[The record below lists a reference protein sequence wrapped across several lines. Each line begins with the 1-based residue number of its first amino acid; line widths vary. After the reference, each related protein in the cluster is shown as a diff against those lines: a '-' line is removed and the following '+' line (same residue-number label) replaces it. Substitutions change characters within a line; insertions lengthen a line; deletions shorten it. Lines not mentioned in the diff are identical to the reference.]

1 MKRGTSD
8 LSTYNFYRFF
18 WYFKLKTFYFIF
30 WIFFFTWYDWKVAL
44 IFSGDLRKTG
54 VFGLKRMADEFPFRF
69 IDLLFLCNSFLYF
82 RLQLIR
88 TKRFL
93 RIQSSFDW
101 QELYL
106 YKGSL
111 LYWKGVSAFCYG
123 MFYLFIRFV
132 AGTGDFWCYC
142 FILFLAILKAKSLG
156 FVTVIDEISGFNC

>member
-1 MKRGTSD
+1 MKKVRFRKKHWDIFLISPKQISWKGALLICLRITFIDSFD
-8 LSTYNFYRFF
+8 ILSWRLFIS
-18 WYFKLKTFYFIF
+18 YFEF
-30 WIFFFTWYDWKVAL
+30 FFFTRYDWKVAL
-44 IFSGDLRKTG
+44 IFSGDVRKTG

-123 MFYLFIRFV
+123 MFY
-132 AGTGDFWCYC
+132 
-142 FILFLAILKAKSLG
+142 
-156 FVTVIDEISGFNC
+156 